1 MAECYLKHIQLQKL
15 HTLDENLKKLYEI
28 NADYE
33 HDSEYSK
40 AIILDGRLVVGL
52 PTSKDVFETATIYVP
67 ELREGESHQVYTTR
81 YERNPVARNR
91 CIELKG
97 CKCSIC
103 GFDFEKTYGE
113 IGKGFIHVHHIVP
126 VSEIGESYRVDYEK
140 DLIPVCP
147 NCHAM
152 LHRKGGSVEGLK
164 EIINN
169 K

>member
-1 MAECYLKHIQLQKL
+1 MFHSFNVE
-15 HTLDENLKKLYEI
+15 
-28 NADYE
+28 
-33 HDSEYSK
+33 
-40 AIILDGRLVVGL
+40 IILLVEYASCFFASCL
-52 PTSKDVFETATIYVP
+52 MLLTF
-67 ELREGESHQVYTTR
+67 LF
-81 YERNPVARNR
+81 
-91 CIELKG
+91 
-97 CKCSIC
+97 IC